1 MRQRTV
7 WLRSDPVGSHT
18 VLPTREEFHA
28 RHAQRSVRAGAAG
41 LLALAAGLVLA
52 ALGLTYPTWAVFYV
66 LALVFGVAG
75 IAAAAVALRTRA
87 ARQTVLLGLAVSG
100 AAFLGSL
107 LAPALVGG

>member
-18 VLPTREEFHA
+18 VLPTREEFRA

-41 LLALAAGLVLA
+41 LLALAVGLVLA

-75 IAAAAVALRTRA
+75 IAAAAVALRAHTERRA
-87 ARQTVLLGLAVSG
+87 ALVGLTVSG

-107 LAPALVGG
+107 IAPALIG

>member
-18 VLPTREEFHA
+18 VLPTREEFRA

-41 LLALAAGLVLA
+41 LLALAVGLVLD
-52 ALGLTYPTWAVFYV
+52 ALDLRYPTWAAFYV

-75 IAAAAVALRTRA
+75 IAAAAVALRAHAERRA
-87 ARQTVLLGLAVSG
+87 ALIGLAAST
-100 AAFLGSL
+100 AAFVGAL
-107 LAPALVGG
+107 LAPALIG

>member
-7 WLRSDPVGSHT
+7 WLRSDPLGSHT
-18 VLPTREEFHA
+18 VLPTREEFRA
-28 RHAQRSVRAGAAG
+28 RHARRSVRAGAAG
-41 LLALAAGLVLA
+41 LLALAVGLVLA

-75 IAAAAVALRTRA
+75 IAAAAVALRAHAERRA
-87 ARQTVLLGLAVSG
+87 ALLGLTVSG

-107 LAPALVGG
+107 IAPALIG